1 MYRPQR
7 DAADEP
13 LIALPDLMV
22 RARHRLDDITRLHVT
37 VRADRRH
44 DGLRG
49 QFEFDRDGV
58 VLWIVGH
65 LVSVREAVRVPGRLE
80 HAAHKPRDGLGVTR
94 GERRLA
100 AGDVGV
106 PGRRP
111 GALLGDLPVVLG
123 LGHGQR
129 LLPLRLVLAVF
140 GHRHLEP
147 VPRLRHLPLVAGSA
161 QSAQETAQSAGRG
174 RREIVPVRI
183 GKGLAQRAGIEGRR
197 PRGNHEPVKA
207 HRRERQHAGQHL
219 VQALDLL
226 LHRGGLLVRGPLLG
240 FQMLLLADL
249 LLLLF
254 PPRAFSRQPFIFPVL
269 RGQAALPVGEIPA
282 AGHVCCAPII
292 VPAVPFSHPHP
303 RLGGWPKIG

>member
-1 MYRPQR
+1 VQRPQR

-13 LIALPDLMV
+13 LVALPDLVV

-58 VLWIVGH
+58 VLGIVGH
-65 LVSVREAVRVPGRLE
+65 LVCVWEAIRVPGRLE
-80 HAAHKPRDGLGVTR
+80 HAAHKPRHGLGVTR

-111 GALLGDLPVVLG
+111 GTLLGDLPVVLG
-123 LGHGQR
+123 LRYGQR

-140 GHRHLEP
+140 GHCRLEP
-147 VPRLRHLPLVAGSA
+147 VPRLRRLSLVAG
-161 QSAQETAQSAGRG
+161 SAQETAQSARRG
-174 RREIVPVRI
+174 RREIAPVRI
-183 GKGLAQRAGIEGRR
+183 GKGRGQRAGIEGRR

-207 HRRERQHAGQHL
+207 HRQERQHAGQHL

-226 LHRGGLLVRGPLLG
+226 LHRGGLLVRRPLLG

-249 LLLLF
+249 LLLPF

-269 RGQAALPVGEIPA
+269 RGQAALPFGEIPA

-292 VPAVPFSHPHP
+292 VPAVPFSHPHS